1 MLKSLDDAL
10 QQQIRLKDEIDY
22 FKESTKPKESVRK
35 EKKALTSKNA
45 TILLNGRQKVLN
57 AFESGIFPKGKP
69 KKELTRALDCLVCVA
84 KVSDRKQL
92 KILTPK
98 QMPQRLPIALA
109 QVKEGNKSENLLN
122 EMRQIIYSLY
132 RAKEIT
138 KKMCNNKI

>member
-1 MLKSLDDAL
+1 M
-10 QQQIRLKDEIDY
+10 
-22 FKESTKPKESVRK
+22 
-35 EKKALTSKNA
+35 
-45 TILLNGRQKVLN
+45 
-57 AFESGIFPKGKP
+57 
-69 KKELTRALDCLVCVA
+69 DCLVSVA

-109 QVKEGNKSENLLN
+109 QVKVGNKSENLLN

-138 KKMCNNKI
+138 KKMCNNII